1 MISANAPAGRANRNM
16 GKVVAAWTRA
26 TAKGFRRRLVISQPA
41 AALCIQLPILD
52 RTVATQSTVKT
63 V

>member
-1 MISANAPAGRANRNM
+1 M
-16 GKVVAAWTRA
+16 GKVVAARTR
-26 TAKGFRRRLVISQPA
+26 TTLSGSGLRVVISQPA
-41 AALCIQLPILD
+41 AALCIQLPILE

>member
-1 MISANAPAGRANRNM
+1 MSANAPAGRLNRNM
-16 GKVVAAWTRA
+16 GKVVATWTRA
-26 TAKGFRRRLVISQPA
+26 TSKGFGLRLVISQPA

-52 RTVATQSTVKT
+52 RTVASQSTVKT